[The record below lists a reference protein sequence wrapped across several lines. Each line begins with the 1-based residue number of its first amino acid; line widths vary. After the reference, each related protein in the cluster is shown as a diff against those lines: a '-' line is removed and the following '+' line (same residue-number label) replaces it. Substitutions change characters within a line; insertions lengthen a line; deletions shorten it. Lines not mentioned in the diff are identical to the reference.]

1 MLLNVQWFYFI
12 LARHILKIS
21 NETKVGI
28 ITVVALVLLFIGY
41 NFLKGNDVFSSE
53 HEFYT
58 DYDNVDGLTIS
69 KPVVVN
75 GYQIGRVSDMQL
87 LPNGKIRTHFKIKNE
102 FDIPSNTVARI
113 VSADLLGSKAIV
125 FELGNSTTLAKS
137 GDPLLSDV
145 QANLL
150 EKVEPLQAK
159 VENLVVKLD
168 SVLSAV
174 NTALDKEFQRDFKSS
189 LHSISVSLKNIETI
203 TNDVE
208 GLMGSEKIRMSRIM
222 QNLESITNNFHRNNG
237 KINNI
242 LANLDSLSDDLAKT
256 EIKATIDNATQVMKN
271 VEVITTRIN
280 NGEGSIGLL
289 LNDDK
294 LYHNLNNA
302 SESLD
307 NLIKDVEERPGR
319 YIRLSIFGK
328 KDTP

>member
-1 MLLNVQWFYFI
+1 M
-12 LARHILKIS
+12 KIT

-28 ITVVALVLLFIGY
+28 ITIVALALLFIGY

-53 HEFYT
+53 NEFYT
-58 DYDNVDGLTIS
+58 DYDNVDGLTVS

-75 GYQIGRVSDMQL
+75 GYQIGRVSKMDL
-87 LPNGKIRTHFKIKNE
+87 LANGKIRTHFKIKNE
-102 FDIPSNTVARI
+102 YDIPSNSVARI

-125 FELGNSTTLAKS
+125 FELGNSKTMAKD

-150 EKVEPLQAK
+150 EKVEPLQKK

-174 NTALDKEFQRDFKSS
+174 NTALDKEFQRDFKNS
-189 LHSISVSLKNIETI
+189 LRSISVSLNNMERI
-203 TNDVE
+203 TSDVE
-208 GLMGSEKIRMSRIM
+208 GLMGSEKVRLVKIM
-222 QNLESITNNFHRNNG
+222 QNLESITNNFKNNND

-242 LANLDSLSDDLAKT
+242 LANLDHLSDDLSKT
-256 EIKATIDNATQVMKN
+256 EIKATIDNANQAMKD
-271 VEVITTRIN
+271 VQAITSKIN

-289 LNDDK
+289 LHDDK

-302 SESLD
+302 SAELD
-307 NLIKDVEERPGR
+307 NLVKDVKERPGR

-328 KDTP
+328 KDTK

>member
-1 MLLNVQWFYFI
+1 
-12 LARHILKIS
+12 
-21 NETKVGI
+21 
-28 ITVVALVLLFIGY
+28 
-41 NFLKGNDVFSSE
+41 DVFSRE
-53 HEFYT
+53 KEFYT

-69 KPVVVN
+69 KPVVVS
-75 GYQIGRVSDMQL
+75 GYQIGRVSEMRL
-87 LPNGKIRTHFKIKNE
+87 LENGKIRTHFKIKNE
-102 FDIPSNTVARI
+102 YEIPSNTVARI

-150 EKVEPLQAK
+150 EKVEPLQLK

-174 NTALDKEFQRDFKSS
+174 NTALDKEFQREFKNS
-189 LHSISVSLKNIETI
+189 LHSISVSLRNMESI
-203 TNDVE
+203 TSDVE
-208 GLMGSEKIRMSRIM
+208 GLMGSEKIRFARIIK
-222 QNLESITNNFHRNNG
+222 NHESITGNFKKNNV

-242 LANLDSLSDDLAKT
+242 LTNLDSLSDDLAKT

-271 VEVITTRIN
+271 VEVITTKIN

-289 LNDDK
+289 LNDDN
-294 LYHNLNNA
+294 LYNNLNSA
-302 SESLD
+302 SENLD
-307 NLIKDVEERPGR
+307 NLIKDVEERPGK

-328 KDTP
+328 KDTK

>member
-1 MLLNVQWFYFI
+1 M
-12 LARHILKIS
+12 KIS

-28 ITVVALVLLFIGY
+28 ITVVALALLFIGY
-41 NFLKGNDVFSSE
+41 NFLKGNDVFSRE
-53 HEFYT
+53 NEYYT

-75 GYQIGRVSDMQL
+75 GYQIGRVSNMAL
-87 LPNGKIRTHFKIKNE
+87 LENGKIRTHFKIKSDYE
-102 FDIPSNTVARI
+102 IPSNTVARI

-125 FELGNSTTLAKS
+125 FQLGNSKTLAKN

-150 EKVEPLQAK
+150 EKVEPLQLK

-174 NTALDKEFQRDFKSS
+174 NTALDEEFQRDFKTS
-189 LHSISVSLKNIETI
+189 LRSISVSLKNMEVI
-203 TNDVE
+203 TSDVE
-208 GLMGSEKIRMSRIM
+208 GLMGSEKLRFAKIM
-222 QNLESITNNFHRNNG
+222 QNLESITNNFQKNNS

-242 LANLDSLSDDLAKT
+242 LTNLDSLSDDLSKM
-256 EIKATIDNATQVMKN
+256 EIKATIDNATEVMKN
-271 VEVITTRIN
+271 VEIITSKIN

-289 LNDDK
+289 LNDDN
-294 LYHNLNNA
+294 LYNNLNSA
-302 SESLD
+302 SEGLD
-307 NLIKDVEERPGR
+307 NLIKDVEERPGK

-328 KDTP
+328 KDTK

>member
-1 MLLNVQWFYFI
+1 M
-12 LARHILKIS
+12 KIS

-28 ITVVALVLLFIGY
+28 ITVIALALLFIGY
-41 NFLKGNDVFSSE
+41 NFLKGNDVFSRE
-53 HEFYT
+53 NEFYT
-58 DYDNVDGLTIS
+58 DYDNVDGLTVS
-69 KPVVVN
+69 KPVVVS
-75 GYQIGRVSDMQL
+75 GYQIGRVSEMTL
-87 LPNGKIRTHFKIKNE
+87 LKNGKIRTHFKIKNE
-102 FDIPSNTVARI
+102 YDIPSNTVARI

-125 FELGNSTTLAKS
+125 FELGNSKTMAKS

-150 EKVEPLQAK
+150 EKVEPLQLK

-174 NTALDKEFQRDFKSS
+174 NTALDEEFQRDFKGS
-189 LHSISVSLKNIETI
+189 LHSISVSLRNMETI
-203 TNDVE
+203 TSDVE
-208 GLMGSEKIRMSRIM
+208 GLMGSEKVRFAKIM
-222 QNLESITNNFHRNNG
+222 QNLESITNNFQRNNA

-242 LANLDSLSDDLAKT
+242 LTNLDSLSNDLSKT

-271 VEVITTRIN
+271 VEVITTKIN

-289 LNDDK
+289 LNDDN
-294 LYHNLNNA
+294 LYNNLNSA

-307 NLIKDVEERPGR
+307 NLIKDVEERPGK

-328 KDTP
+328 RDTK

>member
-1 MLLNVQWFYFI
+1 M
-12 LARHILKIS
+12 KIT

-28 ITVVALVLLFIGY
+28 ITVVSLALLFIGY

-53 HEFYT
+53 NEYYT
-58 DYDNVDGLTIS
+58 DYDNVDGLSTS

-75 GYQIGRVSDMQL
+75 GYQIGRVSRMSL
-87 LPNGKIRTHFKIKNE
+87 LDNGKIRTHFKIKN
-102 FDIPSNTVARI
+102 DYAIPSNTVARI

-125 FELGNSTTLAKS
+125 FELGNSTTLAND

-150 EKVEPLQAK
+150 EKVEPLQKK

-174 NTALDKEFQRDFKSS
+174 NTALDDEFQRDFKNS
-189 LHSISVSLKNIETI
+189 LHSISISLNNMERI
-203 TNDVE
+203 TSDVE
-208 GLMGSEKIRMSRIM
+208 GLMGSEKIRLAKIM
-222 QNLESITNNFHRNNG
+222 QNLESITDNFKNNNA
-237 KINNI
+237 KINSI
-242 LANLDSLSDDLAKT
+242 LANLDNLSSDLSKT
-256 EIKATIDNATQVMKN
+256 EIKATIDNANQAMKD
-271 VEVITTRIN
+271 VQAITSKIN

-294 LYHNLNNA
+294 LYNNLNSA
-302 SESLD
+302 SSELDSL
-307 NLIKDVEERPGR
+307 LIDVKERPGH

-328 KDTP
+328 KDTK

>member
-1 MLLNVQWFYFI
+1 M
-12 LARHILKIS
+12 KIS

-28 ITVVALVLLFIGY
+28 ITAAALALLFIGY

-53 HEFYT
+53 NEFYT
-58 DYDNVDGLTIS
+58 DYDNVDGLTVS

-75 GYQIGRVSDMQL
+75 GYQIGRVSKMDL
-87 LPNGKIRTHFKIKNE
+87 LENGKIRTHFKIKNE
-102 FDIPSNTVARI
+102 YNIPSNSVARI

-125 FELGNSTTLAKS
+125 FELGNSTTMAKD

-150 EKVEPLQAK
+150 EKVEPLQKK

-174 NTALDKEFQRDFKSS
+174 NTALDDEFQRDFKNS
-189 LHSISVSLKNIETI
+189 LHSISISLNNMERI
-203 TNDVE
+203 TSDVE
-208 GLMGSEKIRMSRIM
+208 GLMGSEKVRLAKIM
-222 QNLESITNNFHRNNG
+222 QNLESITNNFKNNND

-242 LANLDSLSDDLAKT
+242 LANLDNLSDDLSKT
-256 EIKATIDNATQVMKN
+256 EIKATIDNANRAMKD
-271 VEVITTRIN
+271 VQEITTKIN

-289 LNDDK
+289 INDEN
-294 LYHNLNNA
+294 LYNNLNSA
-302 SESLD
+302 SSELD
-307 NLIKDVEERPGR
+307 GLIKDVKERPGK

-328 KDTP
+328 KDTK

>member
-1 MLLNVQWFYFI
+1 M
-12 LARHILKIS
+12 KIT

-28 ITVVALVLLFIGY
+28 ITIVSLALLFIGY
-41 NFLKGNDVFSSE
+41 NFLKGNDVFSSDNE
-53 HEFYT
+53 YYT
-58 DYDNVDGLTIS
+58 DYDNVDGLTTS

-75 GYQIGRVSDMQL
+75 GYQIGRVSRMNL
-87 LPNGKIRTHFKIKNE
+87 LNNGKIRTHFKIKDDYE
-102 FDIPSNTVARI
+102 IPSNTVARI

-125 FELGNSTTLAKS
+125 FELGNSTTLAND

-150 EKVEPLQAK
+150 EKVEPLQKK

-174 NTALDKEFQRDFKSS
+174 NTALDDEFQRDFKSS
-189 LHSISVSLKNIETI
+189 LHSISISLNNMERI
-203 TNDVE
+203 TSDVE
-208 GLMGSEKIRMSRIM
+208 GLMGSEKIRLATIM
-222 QNLESITNNFHRNNG
+222 QNLESITNNFKNNND

-242 LANLDSLSDDLAKT
+242 LANLDNLSEDLSQT
-256 EIKATIDNATQVMKN
+256 EIKATIDNANRVMKD
-271 VEVITTRIN
+271 VQAITSKIN

-294 LYHNLNNA
+294 LYNNLSSA
-302 SESLD
+302 SGELD
-307 NLIKDVEERPGR
+307 TLINDVKERPGH

-328 KDTP
+328 KDTK